1 MSKFSY
7 DLEISADSEN
17 EADTKMKA
25 LTILAI
31 KLSATELEKLA
42 WIVKNDPVKTA
53 LAKKALGV

>member
-7 DLEISADSEN
+7 DLEISASSEN
-17 EADTKMKA
+17 EADTKMNA

-31 KLSATELEKLA
+31 KLSATELDKLA
-42 WIVKNDPVKTA
+42 WIVKNDPIKTA

>member
-7 DLEISADSEN
+7 DLEISASSEN
-17 EADTKMKA
+17 EADTKMNA

-31 KLSATELEKLA
+31 KHSAAELYKLA
-42 WIVKNDPVKTA
+42 WIVKNDPIKTA